1 MKNHRF
7 LNEYLRETFGCKV
20 YKLALESG
28 CTCPNRDG
36 TVGVGGC
43 IFCPEG
49 GSGDFA
55 ESLAGDLSDGE
66 FDAAMERARA
76 KVASKN
82 PSGKYIAYFQSYTN
96 TYGDTGRL
104 LSLYKRVLLRE
115 DIVALSIGTRPDC
128 MGPGVLSMLR
138 ELQTIKP
145 VWVELGLQTVHERT
159 ARLINRGY
167 ELPVF
172 EEAYRSLKEIGV
184 TVVAHV
190 ILGLPGESLDDMR
203 ATVRYLAN
211 LSPRLDGI
219 KLQLLHVLKGTAL
232 GNLYL
237 EKGTTGGYEFDLD
250 SYVSFIDEL
259 VSLLPRETVL
269 HRLTGD
275 GPKRDLL
282 YPLWTGDKKRVLNAI
297 NKIK

>member
-43 IFCPEG
+43 IFCSEG